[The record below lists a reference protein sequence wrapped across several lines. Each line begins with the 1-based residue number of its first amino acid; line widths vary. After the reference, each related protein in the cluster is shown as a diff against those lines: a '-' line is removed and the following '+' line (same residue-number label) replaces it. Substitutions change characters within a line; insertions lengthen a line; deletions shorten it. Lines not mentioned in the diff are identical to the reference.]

1 MAMSMKKRLLFI
13 WILVVV
19 VFTILFRHFWAITVY
34 ALSKAIVLNH
44 VSLPG
49 FAKFAAGICG
59 VHFLP

>member
-1 MAMSMKKRLLFI
+1 MAMSMKKRLLFV
-13 WILVVV
+13 WILVVI

-34 ALSKAIVLNH
+34 ALSKTMVLNQ

-49 FAKFAAGICG
+49 FAKCAAGICG